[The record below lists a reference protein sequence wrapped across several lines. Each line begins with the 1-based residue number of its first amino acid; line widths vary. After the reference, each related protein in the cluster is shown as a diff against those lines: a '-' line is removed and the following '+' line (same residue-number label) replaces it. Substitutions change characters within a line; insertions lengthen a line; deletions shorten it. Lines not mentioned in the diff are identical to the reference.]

1 MSITCSTGFNFDV
14 SSYLVVNMMFSKGLV
29 SRPWRLYLGA
39 KITETAAQWH
49 RLTNGDEA
57 NTFALLFSS
66 DLAPA
71 MKFQPDGIPEL
82 DAFSVRL

>member
-1 MSITCSTGFNFDV
+1 
-14 SSYLVVNMMFSKGLV
+14 
-29 SRPWRLYLGA
+29 LYLGA